1 MGSPTENQDV
11 AGLHKTP
18 TGIEGF
24 DSITRGGL
32 PRNRT
37 TLLLGGPGSG
47 KTVFALQ
54 TLVNGARQFGEPG
67 IFVAFEEN
75 SRQILINA
83 ATFGWK
89 LPELEKKQL
98 LFIDAK
104 MRPDVTKA
112 GEFDLSGMLAG
123 IKAEADA
130 RGARRIVFDSIDV
143 LLTLLDDRFAERR
156 EIYRLDD
163 WISESGLTGII
174 TAKSQGD
181 DPFVAEGYGFM
192 QFMTDCV
199 VALKLRLVD
208 QIALRYVQVMK
219 YRGSGFAENEVPCVI
234 GASGIEVADIS
245 ATTVAPEASPGR
257 VSSGVE
263 RLDAMLGGGYFRG
276 SSVLITG
283 SAGTG
288 KSILAGAFAEAA
300 CLRKER
306 TLYVSFDENPSEV
319 VRDLSSVGIRLGP
332 HVKSGVLRMHSA
344 RAEASSA
351 EVYLMKIKRIVREHQ
366 TRCMVVDPLSAIVK
380 AGGALTA
387 GRVAERLFCLAK
399 SEGITLVSTS
409 LMQGAQSLSEDTPV
423 QISTIADTW
432 IHLTKI
438 SQVGERNRALSIVK
452 SRGTKHSNQVRELI
466 LGDQGIALADVY
478 TAGGDVLMGTARWQ
492 KEAAEQAEHERI
504 LAEVERKRRE
514 VASARVEL
522 GARIEALEQELKQKQ
537 AEAERSIG
545 AEARRKLDVAKRRKE
560 LEQSPSAKILKNGP
574 ENSQAAGKKTTVG
587 RRSPKAGG
595 Q

>member
-24 DSITRGGL
+24 DSITGGGL

-83 ATFGWK
+83 ASFGWK

-104 MRPDVTKA
+104 MRPDVIKA

-143 LLTLLDDRFAERR
+143 LLTLLDDRSAERR

-163 WISESGLTGII
+163 WLSESGLTGII
-174 TAKSQGD
+174 TAKSEGD
-181 DPFVAEGYGFM
+181 DHFVAEGYGFM

-219 YRGSGFAENEVPCVI
+219 YRGSGFAENEVPCII
-234 GASGIEVADIS
+234 GASGMEVADIS
-245 ATTVAPEASPGR
+245 AATVTPEASPER

-263 RLDAMLGGGYFRG
+263 RLDAMLGSGYFRG

-288 KSILAGAFAEAA
+288 KSILAGTFAEAA

-306 TLYVSFDENPSEV
+306 TLYVSFDQNPSEV

-351 EVYLMKIKRIVREHQ
+351 EVHLMKIKGIVREDQ
-366 TRCMVVDPLSAIVK
+366 SRCVVVDPLSAIVK

-409 LMQGAQSLSEDTPV
+409 LMQGAQPLSEETPV

-438 SQVGERNRALSIVK
+438 SQAGERNRALSIVK
-452 SRGTKHSNQVRELI
+452 SRGMKHSNQVRELI
-466 LGDQGIALADVY
+466 LSDQGIALADVY

-492 KEAAEQAEHERI
+492 KEAAEQAEQERI
-504 LAEVERKRRE
+504 LAELEHKRRE
-514 VASARVEL
+514 VALARVEF

-537 AEAERSIG
+537 AEAERWIG
-545 AEARRKLDVAKRRKE
+545 AEARRKLDLSKRRKE
-560 LEQSPSAKILKNGP
+560 LEHSPSAKIFKKRP
-574 ENSQAAGKKTTVG
+574 ENSQGAGKKTAG
-587 RRSPKAGG
+587 RRSPKGDG